1 MSIRVYDYR
10 TDIRNLEI
18 TPEIRSRFIYLEP
31 HEVHTRHS
39 HDLGHEVFL
48 VLDGHVRFDVDG
60 ETVDLLPG
68 NFCLVRANQLHQAS
82 NPEDAPATMYLS
94 VTPHIE
100 PTHTMWDE
108 HGQKLPPRYGGSTAK
123 ERAEQSEPG
132 PGIAELVERQR
143 GALRALVAA
152 VQAAAVDHDRLLDR
166 LQSGSGATTDREA
179 FQATL
184 DALWEGLF
192 PVFRDS
198 AALAGAWNAV
208 AASAA
213 LGS

>member
-18 TPEIRSRFIYLEP
+18 TPEIRARFIYLEP

-60 ETVDLLPG
+60 EIVDLRPG
-68 NFCLVRANQLHQAS
+68 HFCLVRANQLHQAS

-100 PTHTMWDE
+100 PTHTVWDE

-132 PGIAELVERQR
+132 PGIVELVERQQQ
-143 GALRALVAA
+143 AMRALVAA
-152 VQAAAVDHDRLLDR
+152 VQTAVVDQDRLIDR
-166 LQSGSGATTDREA
+166 LRGGSTMIDREA
-179 FQATL
+179 AKATL
-184 DALWEGLF
+184 DALWERLF
-192 PVFRDS
+192 PIFRDS

-208 AASAA
+208 AAEMAPR
-213 LGS
+213 